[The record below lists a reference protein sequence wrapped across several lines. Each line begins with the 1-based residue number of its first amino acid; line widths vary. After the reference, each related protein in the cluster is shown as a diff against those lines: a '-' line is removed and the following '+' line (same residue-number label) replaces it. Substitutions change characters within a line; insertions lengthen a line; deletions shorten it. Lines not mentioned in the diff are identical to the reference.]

1 MRKTLAFL
9 LGTLLALASATTALA
24 ALLNGGGTSS
34 TLMLTLLRRHAP
46 ADATGLPDEHYPAVA
61 SMIAGYLAGSSA
73 DFQFT
78 LIDEAGTQTPCFN
91 TREQQH
97 MADCRALFV
106 LCREVLLA
114 SAAALSLVALGL
126 CALHQPRQAAL
137 GFLWGGGLLLVAAAA
152 LFLWAAVDFDGL
164 FVLFHRLS
172 FANDLWLLNPAT
184 DLLIR
189 LMPLPFFV
197 HYAALLGGTW
207 LAGLLLA
214 EAAAALCLRRLRARR
229 TR

>member
-1 MRKTLAFL
+1 MKKVLSFL
-9 LGTLLALASATTALA
+9 LGFLLAVSGATATLA
-24 ALLNGGGTSS
+24 ALLNGGGTSAP
-34 TLMLTLLRRHAP
+34 LMLSLMRHDAP
-46 ADATGLPDEHYPAVA
+46 SSATGLSDEHYPAVTE
-61 SMIAGYLAGSSA
+61 MIAAYLAGTTA
-73 DFQFT
+73 DFQYI
-78 LIDEAGTQTPCFN
+78 LVDDEGDETPCFN
-91 TREQQH
+91 EREQQH

-114 SAAALSLVALGL
+114 AATALSAAALGL
-126 CALHQPRQAAL
+126 CALRRPHQAAA
-137 GFLWGGGLLLVAAAA
+137 GFLAGGGLLLAAAAA

-189 LMPLPFFV
+189 LMPTAFFV
-197 HYAALLGGTW
+197 HYVALLGITW

-214 EAAAALCLRRLRARR
+214 EVLAALLLRRMSKQRAR
-229 TR
+229 